1 MNVFAIRPEM
11 SNGRVRLLIAGDESL
26 AFDYAEAEIG
36 AAVRAALSSRRS
48 VMLGIRP
55 HAIRLGQPRLKA
67 KVVSNQW
74 LGDQSHIAA
83 AIAGQT
89 IVIVAH
95 QRIDARVG
103 EEIPFD
109 VAGTDL
115 HLFAP
120 DTGSIIV
127 HGGNPK

>member
-1 MNVFAIRPEM
+1 M
-11 SNGRVRLLIAGDESL
+11 
-26 AFDYAEAEIG
+26 
-36 AAVRAALSSRRS
+36 RAALASRRS

-55 HAIRLGQPRLKA
+55 HAIRLGQSRLKA

-95 QRIDARVG
+95 RRIDACVG

-120 DTGSIIV
+120 DTGSIIA
-127 HGGNPK
+127 HGGNPV